1 MLLCGVKDLTEKL
14 LLQRSDD
21 PIKFLIEEVERQMRV
36 EEESMDEEAD
46 RAARVS
52 SMIGED
58 LAVDPNTAS
67 KFDLGADD
75 AEASK

>member
-1 MLLCGVKDLTEKL
+1 MLLCDVQDLTEKL

-58 LAVDPNTAS
+58 LAVDPSTTS

-75 AEASK
+75 AQASK

>member
-1 MLLCGVKDLTEKL
+1 MFHPQDLTEKL
-14 LLQRSDD
+14 LLQRADD

-58 LAVDPNTAS
+58 LAIDPDTAS
-67 KFDLGADD
+67 KFDTGADNTQ
-75 AEASK
+75 ASK